1 MLSNNVTNMSNAQ
14 KFAIS
19 INLLLSF
26 AIQIDLYRSRDPL
39 LLASLLSG
47 LFCLLASLDSVASFV
62 LIRFAK
68 ANRDAIDVTAR
79 ST

>member
-26 AIQIDLYRSRDPL
+26 AIQIDLYQSMDPL

-47 LFCLLASLDSVASFV
+47 LFRLLASLLSGLFRPNS
-62 LIRFAK
+62 ICK
-68 ANRDAIDVTAR
+68 
-79 ST
+79 S